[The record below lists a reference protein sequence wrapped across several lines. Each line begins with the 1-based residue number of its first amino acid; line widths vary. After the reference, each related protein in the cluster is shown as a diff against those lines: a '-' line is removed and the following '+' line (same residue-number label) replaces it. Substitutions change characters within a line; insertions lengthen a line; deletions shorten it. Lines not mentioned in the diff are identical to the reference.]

1 MNPQGIVIA
10 DDHSL
15 FRQGLIRI
23 LQERPE
29 FKVIGEAQ
37 DGLEL
42 LDLLRSS
49 GLGPEII
56 LLDISMP
63 RLRGIEAIQ
72 EIKLLLPKVKVL
84 ILTMHKDKEYLAQAM
99 AAGADGYLLKD
110 EAVEGLFQALDTI
123 GRNGFFVS
131 PFFKNELV
139 DDWLQMVRGEKPSLQ
154 SPSTLT
160 TREKQILKLITE
172 GKSNKEIAALLFISA
187 RTVDHHRA
195 SLMEKLNLK
204 GTAELVKYALRKGFV

>member
-1 MNPQGIVIA
+1 MNPLGIVIA

-23 LQERPE
+23 LQEWPE

-42 LDLLRSS
+42 LDLIRGD
-49 GLGPEII
+49 GLAPEII

-63 RLRGIEAIQ
+63 RLRGIETIQ
-72 EIKLLLPKVKVL
+72 EIKLLLPRVKVL
-84 ILTMHKDKEYLAQAM
+84 ILTMHKDKEYLAEAM

-110 EAVEGLFQALDTI
+110 EAVEGLFQALDAI
-123 GRNGFFVS
+123 RRNGFFVS
-131 PFFKNELV
+131 PFFKNELI
-139 DDWLQMVRGEKPSLQ
+139 DDWLQMVRGEKPSL
-154 SPSTLT
+154 PGPAILT
-160 TREKQILKLITE
+160 TRERQILKLIAE
-172 GKSNKEIAALLFISA
+172 GKSNKEIAALLFISV

-195 SLMEKLNLK
+195 SLMEKLSLK

>member
-1 MNPQGIVIA
+1 VESFGIIIA

-23 LQERPE
+23 LQERADLQ
-29 FKVIGEAQ
+29 VIGEAR

-42 LDLLRSS
+42 LDLLRRS
-49 GLGPEII
+49 GKSPDII

-72 EIKLLLPKVKVL
+72 EIKLFLPKVKVL
-84 ILTMHKDKEYLAQAM
+84 ILTMHQDKEYLAQAM

-110 EAVEGLFQALDTI
+110 EAVEGLFQAIETI
-123 GRNGFFVS
+123 RQNGFFVS
-131 PFFKNELV
+131 PFFKDDLV
-139 DDWLQMVRGEKPSLQ
+139 DEWLQMVRGEKSSLPGPS
-154 SPSTLT
+154 SLT
-160 TREKQILKLITE
+160 TRERQILKLIAE
-172 GKSNKEIAALLFISA
+172 GKSNKEIAALLFISV

-204 GTAELVKYALRKGFV
+204 GTAELVKYALRKGFI

>member
-1 MNPQGIVIA
+1 MKPQGIVIA
-10 DDHSL
+10 DDHGL

-42 LDLLRSS
+42 LDLLRRD
-49 GLGPEII
+49 GLAPEIV

-72 EIKLLLPKVKVL
+72 DIKLLLPKVKVL
-84 ILTMHKDKEYLAQAM
+84 ILTMHKDKEYLAEAM

-110 EAVEGLFQALDTI
+110 EAVEGLFQALDTM
-123 GRNGFFVS
+123 RQNGFFVS
-131 PFFKNELV
+131 PFFKHDLV
-139 DDWLQMVRGEKPSLQ
+139 NDWLQMVRGAKP
-154 SPSTLT
+154 
-160 TREKQILKLITE
+160 
-172 GKSNKEIAALLFISA
+172 ALPGP
-187 RTVDHHRA
+187 RP
-195 SLMEKLNLK
+195 
-204 GTAELVKYALRKGFV
+204 